1 MFPPRAFGDYDDR
14 FAPVV
19 ARFEEHLASTSYGGA
34 SLAVF
39 IDGDPVID
47 VWGGLADVTRGREW
61 QRETLALLFSCSKS
75 VATIVMLTLVERGVI
90 DLDAEVSRYWPE
102 FAANG
107 KDNVTVRDVLAHRAG
122 VPLVDSPLT
131 FDDVCAGG
139 PVVAALEKQA
149 PFWEPGSAHAYH
161 AITVGA
167 VLGEI
172 VRRATGRT
180 FGTVLREEL
189 SEPFGLDLWMGLPSQ
204 LHERAALF
212 LPPVLSE
219 FTDGTN
225 AVAEQISD
233 DDRPL
238 RALTLNG
245 ALEIPVFGTTVAN
258 SWNRPS
264 LWQSE
269 LPAANAM
276 STARSLAKLHAA
288 LVSKVEDCN
297 SVRTSPIVGA
307 SLLDSTRVVKSEGEP
322 AIGADKGPYPKWGT
336 GFMIPAENRPMLG
349 SNSFG
354 HDGAAGGLCFA
365 DSAARLGFAF
375 LPSIMGG
382 VPDRRVDVIVDEL
395 RDCL

>member
-19 ARFEEHLASTSYGGA
+19 ARFEEHLASNSYGGA
-34 SLAVF
+34 SLSVF

-75 VATIVMLTLVERGVI
+75 VTTIVMLTLAERGVI
-90 DLDAEVSRYWPE
+90 DLDAEVSLYWPE
-102 FAANG
+102 FASNG
-107 KDNVTVRDVLAHRAG
+107 KENVTVRDVLAHRAG
-122 VPLVDSPLT
+122 VPLVDAPLT

-139 PVVAALEKQA
+139 PVVSALEKQA

-161 AITVGA
+161 ALTVGA
-167 VLGEI
+167 LLGEI
-172 VRRATGRT
+172 VRRATGKT
-180 FGTVLREEL
+180 LGTVLREEL
-189 SEPFGLDLWMGLPSQ
+189 SEPLGLDLWIGLPPE

-212 LPPVLSE
+212 LPPILSE
-219 FTDGTN
+219 FTDGTS
-225 AVAEQISD
+225 AVAEQIAA

-245 ALEIPVFGTTVAN
+245 ALEIPVFGTTISN
-258 SWNRPS
+258 SWNRS
-264 LWQSE
+264 QLWQSE

-288 LVSKVEDCN
+288 LVSKVEDRD
-297 SVRTSPIVGA
+297 SARMSPVIGDF
-307 SLLDSTRVVKSEGEP
+307 LLDSARAVRSEGEP

-349 SNSFG
+349 SHSFG

-375 LPSIMGG
+375 LPSIKGG
-382 VPDRRVDVIVDEL
+382 VPDRRVDVIVDAL
-395 RDCL
+395 LDCL